1 MSQAPL
7 QVVGEGTRQK
17 QTSLVEATSYWEGE
31 ASRSV
36 MGLVAGSATERN
48 RKDSRCRGQ
57 WRAPAS
63 RVFGDSHA
71 HGQCAQHT

>member
-1 MSQAPL
+1 MSQVPL
-7 QVVGEGTRQK
+7 RVVGEGTRQK

-36 MGLVAGSATERN
+36 MGLVAERATERD
-48 RKDSRCRGQ
+48 RKDSRCRGR

-71 HGQCAQHT
+71 PGQRAQHT